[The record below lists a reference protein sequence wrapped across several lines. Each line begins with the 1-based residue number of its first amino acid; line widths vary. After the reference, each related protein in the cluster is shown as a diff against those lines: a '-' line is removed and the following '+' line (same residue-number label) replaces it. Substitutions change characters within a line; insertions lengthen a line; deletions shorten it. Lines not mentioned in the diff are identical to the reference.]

1 MLSAITAIAERR
13 IAQAIEDGTLNIESW
28 KNRPL
33 PMDND
38 SFVPDDLKM
47 AYKILKNSG
56 FVPPE
61 VETRKEVKQLEDLIA
76 RTEDSHERLKQM
88 KKLNVL
94 MMKLDA
100 QRSRPSS
107 IEHDDNYYRKIVE
120 RVSSPP
126 HRNSSKVDV
135 IRDTHE

>member
-1 MLSAITAIAERR
+1 MNNALYAIAERR
-13 IAQAIEDGTLNIESW
+13 IAQAIKDGTLNTESW
-28 KNRPL
+28 KNKPL
-33 PMDND
+33 PLDKVD
-38 SFVPDDLKM
+38 AFVPDDLKM

-61 VETRKEVKQLEDLIA
+61 VETRKEVQRLEDLIA
-76 RTEDSHERLKQM
+76 ATEDEHLRLKQM

-107 IEHDDNYYRKIVE
+107 IQNDDGYYKKVVEKITT
-120 RVSSPP
+120 RPP
-126 HRNSSKVDV
+126 HSSTK
-135 IRDTHE
+135 